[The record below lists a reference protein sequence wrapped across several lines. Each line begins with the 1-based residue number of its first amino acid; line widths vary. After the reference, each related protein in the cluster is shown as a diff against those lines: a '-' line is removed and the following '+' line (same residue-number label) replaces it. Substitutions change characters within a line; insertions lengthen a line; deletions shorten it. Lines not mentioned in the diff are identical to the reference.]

1 VARYLYKLM
10 AYKDEYEVARLA
22 LEPALGAGLEA
33 EFGPGARASWR
44 LHPPVLRALG
54 MKRKIALGP
63 WFVPAFRV
71 LRAMHGVRGTWMDPF
86 GRAPRPARR
95 GRRARPP
102 MTGPG
107 TGDCRRG

>member
-1 VARYLYKLM
+1 M
-10 AYKDEYEVARLA
+10 AYKDEYEVARLS
-22 LEPALGAGLEA
+22 LEPSLGAGLEA

-71 LRAMHGVRGTWMDPF
+71 LRAMRRLRGTPM
-86 GRAPRPARR
+86 GSAAPGSGSPSAS
-95 GRRARPP
+95 
-102 MTGPG
+102 
-107 TGDCRRG
+107 